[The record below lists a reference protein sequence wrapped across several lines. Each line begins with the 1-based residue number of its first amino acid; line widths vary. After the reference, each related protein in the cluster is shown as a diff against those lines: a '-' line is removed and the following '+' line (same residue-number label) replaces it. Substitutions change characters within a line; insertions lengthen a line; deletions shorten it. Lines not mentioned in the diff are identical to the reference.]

1 VQDGAS
7 IVCRFL
13 DARLPS
19 DRGLWMPVWAGRVL
33 GRRERELFDALTVPE
48 PRKLEWL
55 AARTA
60 AKESVAELLLACHGI
75 ELLAAEIEILPDEHG
90 APVVLAPGLDG
101 LSELPVVS
109 LTHSQGRAAALAALV
124 PAGGGVGIDLER
136 IVQRPAGFAEAA
148 LTAPERALL
157 DGLGAADAEEWLLR
171 LWCAKEA
178 AGKALGRGLGAGE
191 GAPRVTAID
200 SDRELASV
208 DTDGHH
214 LLVWM
219 HREDD
224 LVVASTVHIP
234 SPNDQGPREA
244 TQ

>member
-1 VQDGAS
+1 
-7 IVCRFL
+7 
-13 DARLPS
+13 
-19 DRGLWMPVWAGRVL
+19 MPVWAGRVL

-60 AKESVAELLLACHGI
+60 AKECVAELLLACHGI
-75 ELLAAEIEILPDEHG
+75 ELLAAEIEILPDERG

-101 LSELPVVS
+101 LPELPVVS

-136 IVQRPAGFAEAA
+136 IVQRPPGFAEAA

-157 DGLGAADAEEWLLR
+157 AELSGAEAEEWLLR

-191 GAPRVTAID
+191 GAPRVTAIASSPEGD
-200 SDRELASV
+200 RDRELASV

-244 TQ
+244 DQ